1 MTLLKP
7 IFALL
12 DLIRLESSPLQVSL
26 AILLGA
32 FFAVTPL
39 LTPQFALAFVV
50 LCVVRLNLLATVS
63 SYFLFSLLA
72 MPLQGFFGD
81 IGRHLLVLTP
91 TLRRLWAGLYHW
103 PIFPFTEF
111 NNTVVLGSGVVFAF
125 ISIPLFLTSYFL
137 YRIYAPGIFLR
148 LQQSR
153 PGLSIRASL
162 LFRRYLDHVYKH
174 SA

>member
-1 MTLLKP
+1 MPILRP
-7 IFALL
+7 IFILF

-32 FFAVTPL
+32 FFAVTPM
-39 LTPQFALAFVV
+39 LTPQFALAFLV
-50 LCVVRLNLLATVS
+50 LCVVRLNLLAVLL
-63 SYFLFSLLA
+63 SYIFFFLLTL
-72 MPLQGFFGD
+72 PLQNFFSD

-111 NNTVVLGSGVVFAF
+111 NNTLVLGSGVVFAL
-125 ISIPLFLTSYFL
+125 ISIPLFVTSYFL

-148 LQQSR
+148 FQQSR
-153 PGLSIRASL
+153 AGLSIRASL
-162 LFRRYLDHVYKH
+162 FFRRYLDHVSKN

>member
-1 MTLLKP
+1 MPILKP
-7 IFALL
+7 IFTLF

-50 LCVVRLNLLATVS
+50 LCVVRLNLLATLL
-63 SYFLFSLLA
+63 SYILFSLIA
-72 MPLQGFFGD
+72 MPLQDLFGD

-103 PIFPFTEF
+103 PIFPFTAF
-111 NNTVVLGSGVVFAF
+111 NNTVVLGSGVVFTL
-125 ISIPLFLTSYFL
+125 ISLPLFLTSYFL
-137 YRIYAPGIFLR
+137 YRAYAPRVFLR
-148 LQQSR
+148 IQQSR
-153 PGLSIRASL
+153 AGLSIRASL
-162 LFRRYLDHVYKH
+162 FFRRYLDHVSKN

>member
-1 MTLLKP
+1 MLKP
-7 IFALL
+7 IFTLF

-32 FFAVTPL
+32 FFAVTPI

-50 LCVVRLNLLATVS
+50 LCVVRLNLLATLA
-63 SYFLFSLLA
+63 SYCFFTILTI
-72 MPLQGFFGD
+72 PLQNFFGH

-111 NNTVVLGSGVVFAF
+111 NNTIVLGSAVVFTV

-137 YRIYAPGIFLR
+137 YRIYAPGVFLR
-148 LQQSR
+148 IQQSR
-153 PGLSIRASL
+153 AGLSLRASL
-162 LFRRYLDHVYKH
+162 FFRRYLDHVSKH
-174 SA
+174 GA